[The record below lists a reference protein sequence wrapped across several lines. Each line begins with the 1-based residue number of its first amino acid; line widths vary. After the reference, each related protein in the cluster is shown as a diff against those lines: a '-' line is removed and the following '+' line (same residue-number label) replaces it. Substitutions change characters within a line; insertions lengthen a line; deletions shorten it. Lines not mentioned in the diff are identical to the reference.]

1 MTKENKELILRWFK
15 KIAQMAEDRKTEDD
29 SVMDDVQC
37 LDEIKVLAK
46 EAAEFI
52 EYYLDCQLPP
62 NEFVGVVSKFN

>member
-15 KIAQMAEDRKTEDD
+15 KIARMAKDRKTENGN
-29 SVMDDVQC
+29 VMDDAQC

-52 EYYLDCQLPP
+52 EYYLDC
-62 NEFVGVVSKFN
+62 

>member
-15 KIAQMAEDRKTEDD
+15 KIARMAKDRKTEDGN
-29 SVMDDVQC
+29 VMDDAQC

-52 EYYLDCQLPP
+52 DCWLDR
-62 NEFVGVVSKFN
+62 